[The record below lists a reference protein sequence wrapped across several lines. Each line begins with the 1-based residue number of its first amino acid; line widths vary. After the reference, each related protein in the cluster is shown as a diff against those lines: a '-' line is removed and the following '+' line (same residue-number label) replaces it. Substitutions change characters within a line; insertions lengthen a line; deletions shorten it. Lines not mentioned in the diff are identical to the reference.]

1 MKKEWVLNNID
12 MINLLFNKLIIFI
25 EKHNENIQ
33 LITNEY
39 SLYKK
44 FYKFLYKNYILK
56 NYHDNIILDNNFD
69 YFEIMYCSDIID
81 LFNDFKNISYGFTN
95 DIFKNINDPF
105 DLIIFIYDNIELSDN
120 YNDIEDILDEEYDD
134 DYDNNDYYFRL

>member
-12 MINLLFNKLIIFI
+12 MINLFFDKLIIFI
-25 EKHNENIQ
+25 EKNNEEIQ

-44 FYKFLYKNYILK
+44 FYRFLYKNYILK
-56 NYHDNIILDNNFD
+56 KYKDNVILDNNFD
-69 YFEIMYCSDIID
+69 YFETMYCSDIID
-81 LFNDFKNISYGFTN
+81 LFNEFKSISYGFTN

-105 DLIIFIYDNIELSDN
+105 DLIIFIYDNIELLND
-120 YNDIEDILDEEYDD
+120 YNDLENILDEEEYDE
-134 DYDNNDYYFRL
+134 YNEYYIRL

>member
-1 MKKEWVLNNID
+1 MKKEWVLKNID
-12 MINLLFNKLIIFI
+12 MINLFFNKLIIFI
-25 EKHNENIQ
+25 EKNNNEFQ

-44 FYKFLYKNYILK
+44 FYRFLYKNYILK
-56 NYHDNIILDNNFD
+56 KYHDNVVLDNNFD
-69 YFEIMYCSDIID
+69 YFETMYCSDIID

-105 DLIIFIYDNIELSDN
+105 DLIIFIYDNIELLND
-120 YNDIEDILDEEYDD
+120 YNDLENILDEEEYDE
-134 DYDNNDYYFRL
+134 YNEYYIRL

>member
-12 MINLLFNKLIIFI
+12 MINLFFDKLIIFI
-25 EKHNENIQ
+25 EKNNEEIQ

-44 FYKFLYKNYILK
+44 FYRFLYKNYILK
-56 NYHDNIILDNNFD
+56 KYKDNVILDNNFD
-69 YFEIMYCSDIID
+69 YFETMYCSDIID

-95 DIFKNINDPF
+95 NIFKNINDPF
-105 DLIIFIYDNIELSDN
+105 DLIIFIYENIELLDD
-120 YNDIEDILDEEYDD
+120 YNDIEDILDDEYYDD
-134 DYDNNDYYFRL
+134 ENNDYYLRL

>member
-1 MKKEWVLNNID
+1 MKKEWVLKNID
-12 MINLLFNKLIIFI
+12 MINLFFNKLIIFI
-25 EKHNENIQ
+25 EKHNEDIQ

-56 NYHDNIILDNNFD
+56 KYHDNVILDNNFD
-69 YFEIMYCSDIID
+69 YFETMYCTDIID

-105 DLIIFIYDNIELSDN
+105 DLIVFIYENIELLDD
-120 YNDIEDILDEEYDD
+120 YNDYEDILEEEY
-134 DYDNNDYYFRL
+134 YDEYNDYYLRL

>member
-1 MKKEWVLNNID
+1 MKKEWVIKNID
-12 MINLLFNKLIIFI
+12 MINLFFNKLIIFI
-25 EKHNENIQ
+25 EKNNNEFQ

-44 FYKFLYKNYILK
+44 FYRFLYKNYILK
-56 NYHDNIILDNNFD
+56 KYHDNVILDNNFD
-69 YFEIMYCSDIID
+69 YFETMYCTDIID

-105 DLIIFIYDNIELSDN
+105 DLIVFIYENIELLDD
-120 YNDIEDILDEEYDD
+120 YNDYEDILEEEY
-134 DYDNNDYYFRL
+134 YDEYNDYYLRL